1 MNKWIAYLV
10 NQLLSAGHCVKW
22 DERELGTTI
31 VKMNTVTLPLFK
43 KFCTSMEENTF
54 KKCSRQIDEISN
66 GKESEFSKVDQGRGE
81 TAVWNRE

>member
-1 MNKWIAYLV
+1 M
-10 NQLLSAGHCVKW
+10 
-22 DERELGTTI
+22 
-31 VKMNTVTLPLFK
+31 KMNTVTLPLFK

-81 TAVWNRE
+81 HCSLEQRIILNGSLN

>member
-1 MNKWIAYLV
+1 
-10 NQLLSAGHCVKW
+10 
-22 DERELGTTI
+22 
-31 VKMNTVTLPLFK
+31 
-43 KFCTSMEENTF
+43 MEENTF